1 MCERDVER
9 CPTLADME
17 RASDGELSSPAE
29 RDAFDA
35 HLRRC
40 PACRDRRQG
49 YASFTRRIGQTL
61 TGDDEAPRARPRR
74 TRAMRSA
81 RFAEALHSRKQAH
94 IHRRTA
100 ARPLLRWLSV
110 AAVAPLLAVGILFSR
125 TNTVV
130 VHADELLTRA
140 VTFERARPVGSMQRV
155 RIRLMPAY
163 DGASLGPRTDTREA
177 TRAADTRY
185 APFLVV
191 RELTN
196 GVGADA
202 WPSAASA
209 NGDAVSVTRLLAQHR
224 LDWRTP
230 LSIEAVRAWRDGL
243 GQKRDHVTP
252 HGTRELLLRTTTME
266 GVLREVQV
274 TVRRETFHVTRQLLV
289 FDGIGR
295 IEIEEIAE
303 WVRPEPATVLA
314 SAAAAPAAAALPE
327 LDALQ
332 RAELDA
338 RLVLRDAG
346 ADLGGDVRVSSGADA
361 VRVEG
366 RIGSAALRRTLS
378 ARLAAVPLV
387 HVALSAAPAAADAG
401 APESGATASDASASD
416 APASGA
422 PAFGAMS
429 SKAVPSEAVPGETV
443 PSEAAAR
450 PALGRWLDRTFG
462 EEPSETKRTFVPRLE
477 GLIHTVTLRLA
488 ALDALSSRY
497 ADAGAAPLS
506 PAARAKLQRLLDLH
520 YRALNTDLHAL
531 DARVAV
537 LFGSTARP
545 EPAEIA
551 PADWARRVDAG
562 LVHARAL
569 DRLLDTLLTRDDLLA
584 DERQPDG
591 PRALS
596 REFSALWEAVNART
610 SPAPRSE

>member
-40 PACRDRRQG
+40 PACRDRMQG

-61 TGDDEAPRARPRR
+61 TGDDESRRTRPRR

-100 ARPLLRWLSV
+100 SRPLMRWLSV
-110 AAVAPLLAVGILFSR
+110 AAVAPLLAIGILFSR

-163 DGASLGPRTDTREA
+163 DRSGLGARTDTREA
-177 TRAADTRY
+177 TRAGDTRY

-202 WPSAASA
+202 WPSIASA
-209 NGDAVSVTRLLAQHR
+209 NGDTVSVTRLLAQHR

-252 HGTRELLLRTTTME
+252 HGRRELLLRTTTME
-266 GVLREVQV
+266 GLLREVQV

-303 WVRPEPATVLA
+303 WVRPQPATVLA
-314 SAAAAPAAAALPE
+314 SAAAAPAAVALPE

-366 RIGSAALRRTLS
+366 RIGSAALRRALS
-378 ARLAAVPLV
+378 AQLSAVPLV
-387 HVALSAAPAAADAG
+387 RVALSAAAPAAAEAG
-401 APESGATASDASASD
+401 SPEFGATTSDAS
-416 APASGA
+416 ASGA
-422 PAFGAMS
+422 PAFGAVS
-429 SKAVPSEAVPGETV
+429 SGATSSEAVPSG
-443 PSEAAAR
+443 AAAR
-450 PALGRWLDRTFG
+450 PALGRWLNRTFG
-462 EEPSETKRTFVPRLE
+462 EEPSEAKRTFVPRLE
-477 GLIHTVTLRLA
+477 GLIHTVTLRLT